1 MKPLDATKHMNA
13 LNKVIQ
19 GSQQIIDAIDADKE
33 INIKKALRASMINAK
48 ILAEELKIALGEVVK
63 FDNPSDNGLFNDLM
77 KGFGK

>member
-19 GSQQIIDAIDADKE
+19 GSQQIIDAIDADRE

-48 ILAEELKIALGEVVK
+48 ILAEELKITLGEVVK
-63 FDNPSDNGLFNDLM
+63 FDNPSDSNLFNDLM
-77 KGFGK
+77 GRFKR

>member
-13 LNKVIQ
+13 LNKVIN
-19 GSQQIIDAIDADKE
+19 GSQQIIDAIDSGQE
-33 INIKKALRASMINAK
+33 INVNKAIRAAMINAK
-48 ILAEELKIALGEVVK
+48 ILAEELKITLGEVVK